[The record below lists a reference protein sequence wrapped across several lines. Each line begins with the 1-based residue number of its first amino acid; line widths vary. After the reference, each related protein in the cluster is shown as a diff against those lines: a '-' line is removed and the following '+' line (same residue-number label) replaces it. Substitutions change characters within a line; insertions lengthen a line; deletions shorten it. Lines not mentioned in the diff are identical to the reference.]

1 MIFLKGD
8 VVLEFISTIAP
19 VLRYAMLGIVLFV
32 VIRMLVALFCKKTTD
47 PVRAKLIN
55 TITGEGIALYDREVS
70 LGRNKKCDIVLPFE
84 TISRLHAVIAYRNK
98 GFVIFDTFSK
108 SGVTVNG
115 EKING
120 KSHIYDGDVIGMGG
134 LEYTLKEAKYK
145 YIKDKSGAAGR
156 ASYGVIL
163 ILLGVFNIFSML
175 LNLFPQGEFNSQSLI
190 VYFGFIALQWLYFV
204 FASFVMRIN
213 NFELEMMGFMF
224 ASIGLAIVGS
234 MYPETVMK
242 QFLAIVLG
250 VMAYCALLMFMRF
263 VSAVKTLRWMVA
275 FCAIALLAVTLA
287 IAEPTNGALSWLSL
301 GGISIQPSELVK
313 VAFIFAGAVTLEK
326 LQSIRNL
333 TLYIVFAAICVGELF
348 LMYDF
353 GAALIFFFTFI
364 IIAFMR
370 SGDVRTL
377 VLVCMVAALGAGII
391 LVFKP
396 YVASRFSTYLHVWE
410 YMDEGGFQQTRTL
423 IYTAS
428 GGLFGLGLGKGELR
442 NIFAA
447 AEDLVFGVVCEEF
460 GMIMGFLIPLTYCV
474 IAVWAVVNA
483 GKAKS
488 TFYSIVGV
496 AASAMML
503 FQTMLNVFGITDL
516 LPLTGVTLPFVSK
529 GGSSIV
535 SCFCLL
541 AFIKTIDTRT
551 YASFKPDTRRPQ
563 KSPKGQ
569 KNPQGQK
576 GGAQQ

>member
-1 MIFLKGD
+1 M
-8 VVLEFISTIAP
+8 EFITAITPA
-19 VLRYAMLGIVLFV
+19 LRYAMLGIVLFV

-47 PVRAKLIN
+47 PIRAKLVN
-55 TITGEGIALYDREVS
+55 SITGEGLPLYDREVS

-108 SGVTVNG
+108 TGITVNG

-163 ILLGVFNIFSML
+163 ILLALFNIFSMV
-175 LNLFPQGEFNSQSLI
+175 LNLFPNGEFKGEILI
-190 VYFGFIALQWLYFV
+190 VYFGFIALQWIYFA

-213 NFELEMMGFMF
+213 NFELEMIGFMF
-224 ASIGLAIVGS
+224 SSIGLAIVGS
-234 MYPETVMK
+234 MYPDTVMK

-250 VMAYCALLMFMRF
+250 VVAYCALLMFMRF

-275 FCAIALLAVTLA
+275 FCAIGLLAVTLA

-326 LQSIRNL
+326 LQSIRHL
-333 TLYIVFAAICVGELF
+333 TMYIVFAAICVGELF

-364 IIAFMR
+364 VIAFMR
-370 SGDVRTL
+370 SGDIRTL
-377 VLVCMVAALGAGII
+377 VLICMVAALGAGII

-396 YVASRFSTYLHVWE
+396 YVANRFSTYLHIWE

-474 IAVWAVVNA
+474 IAVWAVVNS

-541 AFIKTIDTRT
+541 AFIKVIDTRT
-551 YASFKPDTRRPQ
+551 YASFKPDTQRPQ
-563 KSPKGQ
+563 KVQKTSKGQ
-569 KNPQGQK
+569 KIQK
-576 GGAQQ
+576 MKSGGAEN

>member
-1 MIFLKGD
+1 MEI
-8 VVLEFISTIAP
+8 ISTIAP
-19 VLRYAMLGIVLFV
+19 AFRFLMLGIALFV
-32 VIRMLVALFCKKTTD
+32 TIRMLVAMFCKKTTD
-47 PVRAKLIN
+47 PLRAKLVN
-55 TITGEGIALYDREVS
+55 TITNDGISLYDREVS

-84 TISRLHAVIAYRNK
+84 TISRLHAVIAYRSK

-120 KSHIYDGDVIGMGG
+120 KSHIYDGDVIGVGG
-134 LEYTLKEAKYK
+134 LEYVLKEARYK

-156 ASYGVIL
+156 ASYGVVL
-163 ILLGVFNIFSML
+163 ILLALFNILAML
-175 LNLFPQGEFNSQSLI
+175 LNLFPEGEFNGQILV
-190 VYFGFIALQWLYFV
+190 VYLGFIALQWLYFA

-213 NFELEMMGFMF
+213 NFELEMIGFMF
-224 ASIGLAIVGS
+224 SSVGLAIVGS
-234 MYPETVMK
+234 MYPETVLK
-242 QFLAIVLG
+242 QFLAMVLG
-250 VMAYCALLMFMRF
+250 VILYCTLVMFMRF
-263 VSAVKTLRWMVA
+263 VNIVKTLRWMVA
-275 FCAIALLAVTLA
+275 FGAIGLLAITLA

-326 LQSIRNL
+326 LQSIRHL
-333 TLYIVFAAICVGELF
+333 TMYIVFAAICVGELF

-353 GAALIFFFTFI
+353 GAALIFFFAFI
-364 IIAFMR
+364 VIAFMR

-377 VLVCMVAALGAGII
+377 VLICMVAALGAGII
-391 LVFKP
+391 LVFRP
-396 YVASRFSTYLHVWE
+396 YVANRFSTYLHIWE
-410 YMDEGGFQQTRTL
+410 YMDEGGYQQTRTL

-460 GMIMGFLIPLTYCV
+460 GMIMGFLIPLTYCI

-488 TFYSIVGV
+488 TFYSIAGV

-541 AFIKTIDTRT
+541 AFVKTIDTRT
-551 YASFKPDTRRPQ
+551 YASFKPQIQRPEKVQKVQ
-563 KSPKGQ
+563 KS
-569 KNPQGQK
+569 QK
-576 GGAQQ
+576 GGTDK

>member
-1 MIFLKGD
+1 M
-8 VVLEFISTIAP
+8 EFVITVAP

-47 PVRAKLIN
+47 PVRAKLVN
-55 TITGEGIALYDREVS
+55 SITGEGLPLYDREVS

-108 SGVTVNG
+108 TGVTVNG

-120 KSHIYDGDVIGMGG
+120 KAHIYDGDIVGMGG
-134 LEYTLKEAKYK
+134 LEYTLKEARYK

-156 ASYGVIL
+156 ASYGVVLIL
-163 ILLGVFNIFSML
+163 IALFNIFSMV
-175 LNLFPQGEFNSQSLI
+175 LNISPDSELNGQI
-190 VYFGFIALQWLYFV
+190 VLVYLGFIALQWIYFV

-213 NFELEMMGFMF
+213 NFELEMIGFMF
-224 ASIGLAIVGS
+224 ASVGLAIVGS
-234 MYPETVMK
+234 MYPETVIK

-250 VMAYCALLMFMRF
+250 VVLYCVLLMFMRF
-263 VSAVKTLRWMVA
+263 VSTVKTLRWMVA
-275 FCAIALLAVTLA
+275 FGAIGLLGVTLA

-326 LQSIRNL
+326 LQSIRHL
-333 TLYIVFAAICVGELF
+333 TMYIVFAAICVGELF

-364 IIAFMR
+364 VIAFMR

-377 VLVCMVAALGAGII
+377 LLICMVAALGAGLI

-396 YVASRFSTYLHVWE
+396 YVANRFSTYLHVWE

-428 GGLFGLGLGKGELR
+428 GGLFGLGLGKGQLR

-460 GMIMGFLIPLTYCV
+460 GMIMGFLIPLTYC
-474 IAVWAVVNA
+474 AVAIWAVVNS

-488 TFYSIVGV
+488 SFYSIVGV

-503 FQTMLNVFGITDL
+503 FQTMLNIFGVTDL

-529 GGSSIV
+529 GGSSII

-541 AFIKTIDTRT
+541 AFIKVIDTRT
-551 YASFKPDTRRPQ
+551 YASFKPDTQRPQ
-563 KSPKGQ
+563 KSRKGHES
-569 KNPQGQK
+569 PEIQK
-576 GGAQQ
+576 GGADI

>member
-1 MIFLKGD
+1 MELIGA
-8 VVLEFISTIAP
+8 VAP

-47 PVRAKLIN
+47 PIRAKLIN
-55 TITGEGIALYDREVS
+55 SITGEGLPLYDREVS

-108 SGVTVNG
+108 TGVTVNG

-134 LEYTLKEAKYK
+134 LEYTLKEARYK

-163 ILLGVFNIFSML
+163 ILIAVFNIISML
-175 LNLFPQGEFNSQSLI
+175 LNLFPNGEFSGGVLI
-190 VYFGFIALQWLYFV
+190 VYLGFIALQWIYFA

-213 NFELEMMGFMF
+213 NFELEMIGFMF
-224 ASIGLAIVGS
+224 SSVGLAIVGS
-234 MYPETVMK
+234 MYPETVLK

-250 VMAYCALLMFMRF
+250 VVAYCALLMFMRF
-263 VSAVKTLRWMVA
+263 ISAVKTLRWMVA

-326 LQSIRNL
+326 LQSIRHL

-353 GAALIFFFTFI
+353 GAALIFFFTFVV
-364 IIAFMR
+364 IAFMR

-377 VLVCMVAALGAGII
+377 VLICMVAALGAGII

-396 YVASRFSTYLHVWE
+396 YVADRFSTYLHIWE

-428 GGLFGLGLGKGELR
+428 GGLFGLGLGKGQLR

-460 GMIMGFLIPLTYCV
+460 GMIMGFLIPVTYCI
-474 IAVWAVVNA
+474 IAIWAVVNS

-529 GGSSIV
+529 GGSSVV

-541 AFIKTIDTRT
+541 AFIKVIDTRT
-551 YASFKPDTRRPQ
+551 YASFKPDTQRPQ
-563 KSPKGQ
+563 KVQ
-569 KNPQGQK
+569 KAK
-576 GGAQQ
+576 SGGAEK

>member
-1 MIFLKGD
+1 M
-8 VVLEFISTIAP
+8 EFVSTVAP

-47 PVRAKLIN
+47 PVRAKLVN
-55 TITGEGIALYDREVS
+55 SITGEGLPLYDREVS

-108 SGVTVNG
+108 TGVTVNG

-120 KSHIYDGDVIGMGG
+120 KAHIYDGDIVGMGG
-134 LEYTLKEAKYK
+134 LEYTLKESRYK

-156 ASYGVIL
+156 ASYGVVLIL
-163 ILLGVFNIFSML
+163 IALFNIFSMV
-175 LNLFPQGEFNSQSLI
+175 LNISPDSELNGQI
-190 VYFGFIALQWLYFV
+190 VLVYLGFIALQWIYFV

-213 NFELEMMGFMF
+213 NFELEMIGFMF
-224 ASIGLAIVGS
+224 ASVGLAIVGS
-234 MYPETVMK
+234 MYPGTVIK

-250 VMAYCALLMFMRF
+250 VVLYCVLLMFMRF
-263 VSAVKTLRWMVA
+263 VSTVKTLRWMVA
-275 FCAIALLAVTLA
+275 FGAIGLLGVTLA

-326 LQSIRNL
+326 LQSIRHL
-333 TLYIVFAAICVGELF
+333 TMYIVFAAICVGELF

-364 IIAFMR
+364 VIAFMR

-377 VLVCMVAALGAGII
+377 LLICMVAALGAGLI

-396 YVASRFSTYLHVWE
+396 YVANRFSTYLHVWE

-428 GGLFGLGLGKGELR
+428 GGLFGLGLGKGQLR

-460 GMIMGFLIPLTYCV
+460 GMIMGFLIPLTYC
-474 IAVWAVVNA
+474 AVAIWAVVNS

-488 TFYSIVGV
+488 SFYSIVGV

-503 FQTMLNVFGITDL
+503 FQTMLNIFGVTDL

-529 GGSSIV
+529 GGSSII

-541 AFIKTIDTRT
+541 AFIKVIDTRT
-551 YASFKPDTRRPQ
+551 YASFKPDTQRPQ
-563 KSPKGQ
+563 KSKKGH
-569 KNPQGQK
+569 KSPEIQK
-576 GGAQQ
+576 GGADI

>member
-1 MIFLKGD
+1 M
-8 VVLEFISTIAP
+8 EFISAIAP

-55 TITGEGIALYDREVS
+55 TITGEGISLYDREVS

-134 LEYTLKEAKYK
+134 LEYTLREAKYK

-175 LNLFPQGEFNSQSLI
+175 LNLFPQGEFNSQILI
-190 VYFGFIALQWLYFV
+190 VYLGFVALQWLYFI

-213 NFELEMMGFMF
+213 NFELEMIGFMF

-275 FCAIALLAVTLA
+275 FCAIGLLAVTLA

-326 LQSIRNL
+326 LQSIKNL
-333 TLYIVFAAICVGELF
+333 TLYIVFAAVCVGELF

-474 IAVWAVVNA
+474 ITVWAVVNA

-541 AFIKTIDTRT
+541 AFIKAIDTRT

-563 KSPKGQ
+563 KAPKGQ
-569 KNPQGQK
+569 KNPKAQK
-576 GGAQQ
+576 GGAEQ